1 MKNKRKEKIF
11 SDKNGRQFIKE
22 TYFVGGKMKFRRIYV
37 IDGMSADEFYENNA
51 TELDFYLNR
60 DHELIN
66 IKSDSNKNI
75 KINDLSAKKGSCAQ
89 LYEKPINRLF

>member
-66 IKSDSNKNI
+66 IKSDSNNH
-75 KINDLSAKKGSCAQ
+75 INTQNKHESDLSNNKED
-89 LYEKPINRLF
+89 LPF